1 MKNYIT
7 AVMFFIVSVA
17 FAFDWPQEEI
27 VKSDSFYS
35 YFGQLRGGT
44 VSSSLIFS
52 GSSQIKAAD
61 SGHIAVIIREFNDET
76 DFFPSTLGNAVI
88 LAHEDALMTVYAN
101 IAEETIPEFLLH
113 SNELEKGVPLGSGGN
128 SAWQQGR
135 SSLEFQVID
144 TSNNTAINPRLLM
157 PRIGN
162 ELELTTSGIQLKNRA
177 MKNVE
182 TGKGRIVP
190 SDVYRVYQKRQ
201 PVASPY
207 KTRLSLNGATVDEI
221 SYNMLHQSEN
231 KLCALGKK
239 YYPKETLYP
248 DDDLILLGEAPLT
261 PGKNALSVTL
271 SDILGKETEYSFSV
285 NVQ

>member
-7 AVMFFIVSVA
+7 ALLIFTAPFV
-17 FAFDWPQEEI
+17 FAFDWPQEEA

-52 GSSQIKAAD
+52 EPSQIKAAD
-61 SGHIAVIIREFNDET
+61 SGHVAVIIREFNDET

-101 IAEETIPEFLLH
+101 IAEDSIPDSLFDV
-113 SNELEKGVPLGSGGN
+113 SQVEKGAPLGSGGN

-157 PRIGN
+157 PRVGN
-162 ELELTTSGIQLKNRA
+162 ELALSTAGVQLKTRA

-182 TGKGRIVP
+182 TGKGRAVP

-231 KLCALGKK
+231 KLCVLGKK

-248 DDDLILLGEAPLT
+248 DDELILLGEVPLT

-271 SDILGKETEYSFSV
+271 SDILAKETEYSFFV
-285 NVQ
+285 TVY